1 MLINMRSYQEFIP
14 VQALSPDSPVLFI
27 FWKQILTNVA
37 VKGARAAGCPQNRS
51 QNDHLQSGAC
61 PVWGPDGAGYPMSA
75 HAMNWAM
82 MTSPQFIGAHLLAAA
97 FAAGMAALCLSV
109 LFLRAQAKLLQARLL
124 RDEEAAKLWSRRLAD
139 ATFDGLLI
147 HRNGTILA
155 MNRALIRMLNL
166 REREMLGQSF
176 AALAPADDNGALRNE
191 LEAPGTGV
199 TELRLLRAD
208 KAELQ
213 VEIFSQPTQHENLP
227 ATVTA
232 IRDITEVKA
241 DKARAERL
249 LNYDNLTGLANRR
262 LFSDRLREAIAG
274 NDAHGGATALFVID
288 LDNFKQMNEQFG
300 RAGGDSL
307 LRQIAGKLASLCDPA
322 DTVGRLGGD
331 KFAILQS
338 YRGAANRAMALA
350 SRLESAFTES
360 FLIEGQMVRISLS
373 IGLAIYPD
381 HATDSDALLKA
392 AQFALDLA
400 ARAGGGTCHVFT
412 HSEAHAHQA
421 ASEGRGGL
429 AAPGLAGPSVE
440 EQRMRKELRAAI
452 PSGQISLDYQPVF
465 VARDLSLAGF
475 EALCR
480 WRHPEKG
487 LIPPMEF
494 IPAAE
499 QAGLIHELGAF
510 VLETACNEAANAG
523 REISMAVNLSPLQFR
538 DPQLPQ
544 RITNILRKTGLA
556 PAQLELEV
564 TESLLIDNAA
574 AARTALTAIRDIG
587 VSVALDDFG
596 TGFSS
601 LSYLS
606 DFPFTK
612 LKIDKRFTQALGRE
626 PNAEAIVCAILSL
639 ANSLRLSVTAE
650 GVETQGQLAFL
661 QEQGCQLVQGFLLGR
676 PGATLNITPPLA
688 QKAQGQTKPSLII
701 ANG

>member
-1 MLINMRSYQEFIP
+1 MS
-14 VQALSPDSPVLFI
+14 
-27 FWKQILTNVA
+27 
-37 VKGARAAGCPQNRS
+37 ARAI
-51 QNDHLQSGAC
+51 
-61 PVWGPDGAGYPMSA
+61 
-75 HAMNWAM
+75 NWVM
-82 MTSPQFIGAHLLAAA
+82 LTSPQFIGVHLLAAA
-97 FAAGMAALCLSV
+97 FAAGMLALCLCV
-109 LFLRAQAKLLQARLL
+109 AFLRAQGKLLQARLT

-176 AALAPADDNGALRNE
+176 AALAPADDGGALRNE

-199 TELRLLRAD
+199 SELRLLRAD
-208 KAELQ
+208 KVELH
-213 VEIFSQPTQHENLP
+213 VEIFSQPTQYDNLP

-232 IRDITEVKA
+232 IRDITEAKA
-241 DKARAERL
+241 ERARTERL
-249 LNYDNLTGLANRR
+249 LNYDALTGLANRK

-274 NDAHGGATALFVID
+274 NDAHGGATALFVVD
-288 LDNFKQMNEQFG
+288 LDNFKQMNDQFG

-307 LRQIAGKLASLCDPA
+307 LRQVAGKLASLCDPA

-331 KFAILQS
+331 KFGILQS

-350 SRLESAFTES
+350 SRLESAFTEN

-381 HATDSDALLKA
+381 HATDAEALLKA

-400 ARAGGGTCHVFT
+400 ARAGGGACHVFT
-412 HSEAHAHQA
+412 HAEAQAHHAGETRGA
-421 ASEGRGGL
+421 LAS
-429 AAPGLAGPSVE
+429 PGIQGPSVE
-440 EQRMRKELRAAI
+440 EQRMRKDLRAAI
-452 PSGQISLDYQPVF
+452 PAGQISLDYQPVF

-510 VLETACNEAANAG
+510 VLETACTEAANAG
-523 REISMAVNLSPLQFR
+523 RDITMAVNLSPLQFR

-544 RITNILRKTGLA
+544 RITTVLRKTGLA

-574 AARTALTAIRDIG
+574 AARAALTAIRDIG

-626 PNAEAIVCAILSL
+626 PNAEAIICAILSL
-639 ANSLRLSVTAE
+639 ANSLRLKVTAE

-688 QKAQGQTKPSLII
+688 PKAQGQTKPSLII

>member
-1 MLINMRSYQEFIP
+1 MSWRAVTWTLIS
-14 VQALSPDSPVLFI
+14 SPHFV
-27 FWKQILTNVA
+27 
-37 VKGARAAGCPQNRS
+37 
-51 QNDHLQSGAC
+51 
-61 PVWGPDGAGYPMSA
+61 
-75 HAMNWAM
+75 
-82 MTSPQFIGAHLLAAA
+82 GAHLLAAA
-97 FAAGMAALCLSV
+97 FATGMAALCLCV
-109 LFLRAQAKLLQARLL
+109 AFLWAQSKLLHTRVR
-124 RDEEAAKLWSRRLAD
+124 RDEEAARLWSRRLAD

-176 AALAPADDNGALRNE
+176 AALAPPDDGGALRNE

-199 TELRLLRAD
+199 SELRLLRAD
-208 KAELQ
+208 KAELN
-213 VEIFSQPTQHENLP
+213 VELFSQPTQHDNLP

-232 IRDITEVKA
+232 IRDITEAKA
-241 DKARAERL
+241 ERARAERL
-249 LNYDNLTGLANRR
+249 LNYDNLTGLLNRR
-262 LFSDRLREAIAG
+262 VFLERLREAIAG
-274 NDAHGGATALFVID
+274 NDAHGGTSALFVID
-288 LDNFKQMNEQFG
+288 LDDFKQMNEQFG
-300 RAGGDSL
+300 RAGGDTL
-307 LRQIAGKLASLCDPA
+307 LRQIAGKLASLCDAA
-322 DTVGRLGGD
+322 DTLGRIGGD
-331 KFAILQS
+331 KFTILQP

-360 FLIEGQMVRISLS
+360 FLIDGQMVRVSLS

-381 HATDSDALLKA
+381 HATDADALLKA
-392 AQFALDLA
+392 AQFALGVA
-400 ARAGGGTCHVFT
+400 ARGGGGTCHVFN
-412 HSEAHAHQA
+412 HAEANSYQA
-421 ASEGRGGL
+421 AAAGHGGS
-429 AAPGLAGPSVE
+429 AQAQNAE
-440 EQRMRKELRAAI
+440 EQLMRKELRAAI

-465 VARDLSLAGF
+465 LAGDLSVAGF

-480 WRHPEKG
+480 WRHPERG

-510 VLETACNEAANAG
+510 VLETACADLAKTK
-523 REISMAVNLSPLQFR
+523 RDLVMAVNLSPLQFR

-544 RITNILRKTGLA
+544 RITHILQKTGLS

-574 AARTALTAIRDIG
+574 AARAALTAIREIG

-626 PNAEAIVCAILSL
+626 PNAEAIICAILSL
-639 ANSLRLSVTAE
+639 AHSLKLQVTAE

-661 QEQGCQLVQGFLLGR
+661 QEQGCHLVQGFLLGR
-676 PGATLNITPPLA
+676 PGANLNITQALT